1 MNGYPAEEVR
11 KIPRGYRYAAAK
23 DSARE
28 FVESC
33 PPHAVLVASELFEK
47 QSRGSFRDLPLLFH
61 HELEEGLAAE
71 LSREVYSLAT
81 DAIMQTSELI
91 EAMLER
97 AVFGAFNE
105 AIEGPA
111 PGFKHID
118 PSLASQVLPPPL
130 DPIGRCPA
138 DEISPKHSAAAN
150 DEAKEFVES
159 EATNALCIAV
169 ELFKEQS
176 ENSFADLPPLF
187 HQELKEA
194 LRERLSREVYSRA
207 ADAILQTLQLLNFL
221 LERAAVDAFD
231 EARQAFDLIEP
242 CWAGLLSPR
251 R

>member
-105 AIEGPA
+105 AIERARAGVQTHRSILSQSGIAPA
-111 PGFKHID
+111 ARPYRSVPG
-118 PSLASQVLPPPL
+118 
-130 DPIGRCPA
+130 R
-138 DEISPKHSAAAN
+138 
-150 DEAKEFVES
+150 
-159 EATNALCIAV
+159 
-169 ELFKEQS
+169 
-176 ENSFADLPPLF
+176 
-187 HQELKEA
+187 
-194 LRERLSREVYSRA
+194 
-207 ADAILQTLQLLNFL
+207 
-221 LERAAVDAFD
+221 
-231 EARQAFDLIEP
+231 
-242 CWAGLLSPR
+242 
-251 R
+251 